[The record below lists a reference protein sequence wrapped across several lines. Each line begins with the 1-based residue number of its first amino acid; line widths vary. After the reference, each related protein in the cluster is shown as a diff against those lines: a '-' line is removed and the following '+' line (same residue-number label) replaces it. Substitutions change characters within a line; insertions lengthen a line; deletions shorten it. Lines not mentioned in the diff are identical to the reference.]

1 MTGIFCHL
9 PGLTSSSSERGSS
22 AQELRLQRI
31 PHRNIKI
38 GWFPLHKVRV
48 KDVTTPVIVD
58 TAVLLPGSSGVVH
71 QKSLPDDVPE
81 GVMALDAERAKTT
94 TQSMVPLWVD
104 YLPAGAAEGLGGEGK
119 SLMPSHNLIATQN
132 SCWGMARPRRGF
144 GSARNQAPA

>member
-48 KDVTTPVIVD
+48 KDVTRPAIVN

-71 QKSLPDDVPE
+71 QKSLPDDVPK
-81 GVMALDAERAKTT
+81 GVMALDAERAQTT
-94 TQSMVPLWVD
+94 AQGMVPLWVN
-104 YLPAGAAEGLGGEGK
+104 YLPAGATEGLGGGEELDAK
-119 SLMPSHNLIATQN
+119 PQPDSHAELLLEHGEAKKRVWKCPQ
-132 SCWGMARPRRGF
+132 
-144 GSARNQAPA
+144 PA

>member
-1 MTGIFCHL
+1 MR
-9 PGLTSSSSERGSS
+9 SSERGSS

-48 KDVTTPVIVD
+48 KDVTRPVIVD

-71 QKSLPDDVPE
+71 QKSLPDNVPE
-81 GVMALDAERAKTT
+81 GVMALDTERGKTI

-104 YLPAGAAEGLGGEGK
+104 HLPAGTAVGGG
-119 SLMPSHNLIATQN
+119 
-132 SCWGMARPRRGF
+132 GRGR
-144 GSARNQAPA
+144 A